1 MQDCKDGSGLQFTK
15 FDFVTGVKKSEL
27 PFLLSFDFLS
37 RYFVSLVNI
46 SLLSS
51 LLTIFSFYFKIIK

>member
-1 MQDCKDGSGLQFTK
+1 MQDCKDGSGLRFNK
-15 FDFVTGVKKSEL
+15 FVFVTGVKKSEL
-27 PFLLSFDFLS
+27 PFLLSFDFFS

-51 LLTIFSFYFKIIK
+51 LLTNFSSYFKIIK